1 MQNNS
6 ERFSDASMDDCCR
19 GNLCSCSEGICNQV
33 RRLQEEH
40 GGVMEVNELE
50 KVVLDLKNQ
59 NKLPFYQLVKVGG
72 IVYSIAIEKYES
84 ADEYLEKAK
93 SVLNKKD

>member
-1 MQNNS
+1 
-6 ERFSDASMDDCCR
+6 
-19 GNLCSCSEGICNQV
+19 
-33 RRLQEEH
+33 
-40 GGVMEVNELE
+40 MEVNELE